1 MLHELRPALVVMVL
15 MTLLTG
21 IAYPLT
27 ITGIAQA
34 VFPAQANGSLIVQNG
49 EVVGSSLIGQAFTG
63 SAYFHPR
70 PSYAG
75 DGYAADSSSGSNLA
89 PTSRELVDAV
99 RDRALA
105 LSAEAGGARVPI
117 DLVTA
122 SGSGLDPDISPHA
135 ALYQV
140 ARVAKARGLSEERVQ
155 TLVEAQAEGPMLG
168 VLGEPRVNVLLLNLA
183 LDRMP
188 MDQVDRA
195 MDKDG

>member
-1 MLHELRPALVVMVL
+1 MLQELRSALVMMVL

-34 VFPAQANGSLIVQNG
+34 VFPAEANGSLIVQDG
-49 EVVGSSLIGQAFTG
+49 EVVGSSLIGQSFAG

-75 DGYAADSSSGSNLA
+75 DGYAADSSGGSNLA
-89 PTSRELVDAV
+89 PTSRELVEAV
-99 RDRALA
+99 WDRAA
-105 LSAEAGGARVPI
+105 TLSAANGGARVPI

-140 ARVAKARGLSEERVQ
+140 ARVAKARGLSEERVRA
-155 TLVEAQAEGPMLG
+155 LVEAQTEGAVLG
-168 VLGEPRVNVLLLNLA
+168 VFGEPRVNVLLLNLV
-183 LDRMP
+183 LDRMT
-188 MDQVDRA
+188 MS
-195 MDKDG
+195 

>member
-1 MLHELRPALVVMVL
+1 MLHELRPALVTMLL

>member
-21 IAYPLT
+21 IGYPLA

-34 VFPAQANGSLIVQNG
+34 VFQAQANGSLIVQDG

-75 DGYAADSSSGSNLA
+75 DGYAADGSSGSNLA

-99 RDRALA
+99 HDRALV
-105 LSAEAGGARVPI
+105 LSAEAGSELVPI

-122 SGSGLDPDISPHA
+122 SGSGVDPHVSPHA
-135 ALYQV
+135 AFYQV
-140 ARVAKARGLSEERVQ
+140 NRVADARGLSADRLRA
-155 TLVEAQAEGPMLG
+155 LVETQIEGPVLG
-168 VLGEPRVNVLLLNLA
+168 VFGEPRVNVLLLNLA
-183 LDRMP
+183 LDRMA
-188 MDQVDRA
+188 MDQAGRA
-195 MDKDG
+195 MDEDG